1 MLSQIPHEKL
11 NKKVRNL
18 SEKMTLAFNST
29 EQQARYQRA
38 STKQMIILVS
48 MALLVIGFISIVF
61 IAYRFPDVFPQDQH
75 YVLLPL
81 ILFWLFLFRRTP
93 AMVFA
98 LRRDA
103 KQSSIASV
111 EGLALLHNKPGF
123 RILFSPSQQLSVDGL
138 SFDLNDYPQE
148 KCYVGRNV
156 TLYYLPHSKLL
167 LSVTPLQKQNTSDA
181 SADSQS
187 RMVSKQGAISNNTTV
202 IDLTE
207 LEIAIV
213 QLMAGGDSDK
223 IIARKLNL
231 EPATIRTYN
240 STLYRKLGV
249 NTRKQAAEKAADLGL
264 LDVN

>member
-1 MLSQIPHEKL
+1 MLSQIPYAKW
-11 NKKVRNL
+11 NKTVRNL

-38 STKQMIILVS
+38 STKQMIILVI
-48 MALLVIGFISIVF
+48 MALLVIGLISIVF

-75 YVLLPL
+75 FVLLPL

-103 KQSSIASV
+103 KESSVASV

-123 RILFSPSQQLSVDGL
+123 RIVFSPTQQLSVDGH

-156 TLYYLPHSKLL
+156 TLHYLPHSKLL
-167 LSVTPLQKQNTSDA
+167 LSMTPLQKQNTSDA
-181 SADSQS
+181 SADSQPS
-187 RMVSKQGAISNNTTV
+187 TAT
-202 IDLTE
+202 DLTE
-207 LEIAIV
+207 LEISIV

-249 NTRKQAAEKAADLGL
+249 NTRKQAADKAGDLGL

>member
-1 MLSQIPHEKL
+1 
-11 NKKVRNL
+11 
-18 SEKMTLAFNST
+18 MTLAFNST

-48 MALLVIGFISIVF
+48 MALLVIGLISIVF
-61 IAYRFPDVFPQDQH
+61 IAYRFPSVFPQDQH
-75 YVLLPL
+75 FVLLPL

-93 AMVFA
+93 AMVYA

-103 KQSSIASV
+103 KQSRVASV

-123 RILFSPSQQLSVDGL
+123 RIVFLPTQQLSVDGH

-156 TLYYLPHSKLL
+156 TLHYLPHSKLL
-167 LSVTPLQKQNTSDA
+167 LSVMPLQKQNTNDG

-187 RMVSKQGAISNNTTV
+187 RMVSKQGAISNNTTASKQTTAT
-202 IDLTE
+202 DLTE
-207 LEIAIV
+207 LEISIV

-249 NTRKQAAEKAADLGL
+249 NARKQAADKAGDLGL

>member
-38 STKQMIILVS
+38 STKQMIILVI

-103 KQSSIASV
+103 KESSVASV

-123 RILFSPSQQLSVDGL
+123 RIVFSPSQQLSVDGH

-167 LSVTPLQKQNTSDA
+167 LSVTPLQKQNINDG

-187 RMVSKQGAISNNTTV
+187 STAT
-202 IDLTE
+202 DLTE
-207 LEIAIV
+207 LEISIV

-249 NTRKQAAEKAADLGL
+249 NTRKQAADKAGDLGL

>member
-48 MALLVIGFISIVF
+48 MALLVIGLISIVF
-61 IAYRFPDVFPQDQH
+61 IAYRFPSVFPQDQH
-75 YVLLPL
+75 FVLLPL

-93 AMVFA
+93 AMVYA

-103 KQSSIASV
+103 KQSRVASV

-123 RILFSPSQQLSVDGL
+123 RIVFSPTQQLSVDGH

-167 LSVTPLQKQNTSDA
+167 LSVTPLQKQNTNDT
-181 SADSQS
+181 SANSQPS
-187 RMVSKQGAISNNTTV
+187 MAT
-202 IDLTE
+202 DLTE
-207 LEIAIV
+207 LEISIV

-249 NTRKQAAEKAADLGL
+249 NTRKQAADKARHLGL
-264 LDVN
+264 LNVN

>member
-1 MLSQIPHEKL
+1 
-11 NKKVRNL
+11 
-18 SEKMTLAFNST
+18 
-29 EQQARYQRA
+29 
-38 STKQMIILVS
+38 MIILMS

-61 IAYRFPDVFPQDQH
+61 IAYRYPGVFPQDQH
-75 YVLLPL
+75 FVLLPL

-93 AMVFA
+93 AMVYA

-103 KQSSIASV
+103 KQSRVASV

-123 RILFSPSQQLSVDGL
+123 RIVFSPTQQLSVDGH

-167 LSVTPLQKQNTSDA
+167 LSVTPLQRQNTNDT
-181 SADSQS
+181 SAENQS
-187 RMVSKQGAISNNTTV
+187 RMVSKQGTLSKQTTAT
-202 IDLTE
+202 DLTE
-207 LEIAIV
+207 LEISIV

-249 NTRKQAAEKAADLGL
+249 NTRKQAAEKAGHLGL

>member
-38 STKQMIILVS
+38 STTQMIILVI

-103 KQSSIASV
+103 KESSVASV

-123 RILFSPSQQLSVDGL
+123 RIVFSPSQQLSVDGH

-167 LSVTPLQKQNTSDA
+167 LSVTPLQKQNINDG

-187 RMVSKQGAISNNTTV
+187 STAT
-202 IDLTE
+202 DLTE
-207 LEIAIV
+207 LEISIV

-249 NTRKQAAEKAADLGL
+249 NTRKQAADKAGDLGL